1 MSQSHPPPSRGR
13 PGPSVRIAVSEVFAR
28 SIAIIRSDP
37 KIVGVMFIGG
47 LLNAVPIIGSLLIE
61 LATGIAVSMADRT
74 RRENPRGRPD
84 IVGRLAYLVGAFI
97 VATIC
102 IAIGLVLLVIPGIY
116 LLVRFA
122 LYPAAVMVDGKGPL
136 QALSESWDRTGGN
149 GVTVFVFILVLFGG
163 MFVVLIGVYLV
174 MFGPRSPETIDQTA
188 LRLVTA
194 VIITPLAAVRAAG
207 LAVMYDAFER

>member
-97 VATIC
+97 VVTIC